1 MKRKTIIAW
10 LGFFVIVVPF
20 LGVPIEWKEYALI
33 AIGVLIVLISL
44 AGSRR
49 RAVSNSHDSA
59 YVESAVVPKD
69 RPQV

>member
-20 LGVPIEWKEYALI
+20 LGVPIAWKEYTLI

-44 AGSRR
+44 AGTRR
-49 RAVSNSHDSA
+49 RVAETSRDSA
-59 YVESAVVPKD
+59 YVESAVISKD
-69 RPQV
+69 KPQV